1 MPKSSKE
8 RYVAALSLNREFQKE
23 LEPDYGYFTY
33 YSACFAEYSL
43 NPDFNKEY
51 FKREKDQSLKII
63 GEKWQKMNE
72 TVRESYENQFILQP
86 ILVKK
91 FMGVNFETM
100 SELVPNFTDIQI

>member
-51 FKREKDQSLKII
+51 FKREKD
-63 GEKWQKMNE
+63 
-72 TVRESYENQFILQP
+72 
-86 ILVKK
+86 
-91 FMGVNFETM
+91 
-100 SELVPNFTDIQI
+100 